1 MKTFIA
7 SAAAVALTAL
17 LAIPAPV
24 AAASYGMGMGGGM
37 GGGMNGGMGSQ
48 GQYVAN
54 QCQMHPNWQGC
65 SDWRRN
71 HDHWGQAQYRQWYRW
86 NHGNLGNFAAG
97 LFGFALGAAITGSMN
112 QADQGSGYN
121 THVDRCEARY
131 RSYNP
136 RTDQYLGTDG
146 RYHFCTL

>member
-1 MKTFIA
+1 MKTFVT

-17 LAIPAPV
+17 LALPAPV

-37 GGGMNGGMGSQ
+37 GAGMGSQ

-65 SDWRRN
+65 GDWRRN
-71 HDHWGQAQYRQWYRW
+71 HDRWGQAQYKQWYRW
-86 NHGNLGNFAAG
+86 NHNNLGNFAAG

>member
-1 MKTFIA
+1 MKTFVT

-24 AAASYGMGMGGGM
+24 AAASYGMGMGM
-37 GGGMNGGMGSQ
+37 GGGMNGGMGNQS
-48 GQYVAN
+48 QYVAN
-54 QCQMHPNWQGC
+54 QCQIHPNWQGC
-65 SDWRRN
+65 RDWRRN
-71 HDHWGQAQYRQWYRW
+71 HNQWGQAQYKQWYRW
-86 NHGNLGNFAAG
+86 NHNNLGGFAAG

-112 QADQGSGYN
+112 QGPAYS

-136 RTDQYLGTDG
+136 RTDQYLGNDG

>member
-1 MKTFIA
+1 MKTFVT

-37 GGGMNGGMGSQ
+37 GGSMGSQ
-48 GQYVAN
+48 SQYVAN

-65 SDWRRN
+65 GDWRRN
-71 HDHWGQAQYRQWYRW
+71 HDHWGQAQYKQWYRW
-86 NHGNLGNFAAG
+86 NHGYLGNFAAG
-97 LFGFALGAAITGSMN
+97 LFGFALGAAITGMN